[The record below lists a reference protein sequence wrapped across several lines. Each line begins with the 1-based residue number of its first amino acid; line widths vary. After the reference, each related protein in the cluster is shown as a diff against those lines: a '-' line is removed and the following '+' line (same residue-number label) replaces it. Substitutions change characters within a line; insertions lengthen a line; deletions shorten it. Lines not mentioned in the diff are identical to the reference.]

1 MRVDNIHEKYIYI
14 FFQPVEGGD
23 ELVFPSMHEVAMFF
37 NVDSE
42 TFDAIERQRVSLENT
57 KTTITMNGKQYKV
70 RFDIYKPKTT
80 KKSVKRFECECM
92 RD

>member
-14 FFQPVEGGD
+14 FLQPVEGGD
-23 ELVFPSMHEVAMFF
+23 EIVFPSMHEVAMFF

-57 KTTITMNGKQYKV
+57 KTIITMDGKQYKV
-70 RFDIYKPKTT
+70 RFDIYSP
-80 KKSVKRFECECM
+80 KKSVKRFKCECM
-92 RD
+92 SRG

>member
-1 MRVDNIHEKYIYI
+1 MRVDYIDEKDIYIYL
-14 FFQPVEGGD
+14 QPVEGGE

-57 KTTITMNGKQYKV
+57 KPTITMNGKQYKV
-70 RFDIYKPKTT
+70 RFDLYLPD
-80 KKSVKRFECECM
+80 KSVKRFKCECM
-92 RD
+92 RLSEI